1 MDVEELTFVH
11 DGRRDIGNRLTLGPP
26 RRAWMFASLNNERD
40 RPSLSLP
47 RARSVTDVLE
57 AFGWTGSRQNPIVGR
72 DTVPRVLQPG
82 VLANGTLTMTVTRA
96 AQNSVLAQLAVDAV
110 SPESL
115 VRSLFLRMLT
125 RQPKRD
131 ELSVF
136 SEILSEK
143 FENRLIPVDEI
154 IQPSALPPLRQVT
167 WFNHLRPDATKIQ
180 QEVER
185 RVREGP
191 TPDPRLRTDWREVYE
206 DCVWSLL
213 NHAEFVW
220 MP

>member
-1 MDVEELTFVH
+1 
-11 DGRRDIGNRLTLGPP
+11 
-26 RRAWMFASLNNERD
+26 
-40 RPSLSLP
+40 
-47 RARSVTDVLE
+47 
-57 AFGWTGSRQNPIVGR
+57 
-72 DTVPRVLQPG
+72 
-82 VLANGTLTMTVTRA
+82 
-96 AQNSVLAQLAVDAV
+96 
-110 SPESL
+110 
-115 VRSLFLRMLT
+115 MLT